1 MSAGI
6 VDTRRLAELEETIE
20 RGLATFI
27 EVGTALAEVRDSR
40 LYRAEHDT
48 FEDYCRKRWQMDR
61 VAAHRHIEAANVV
74 AVLSKDNIEP
84 PANLRQARELAPLR
98 DDEAELVETWRELR
112 AEHGQTLTAS
122 KIRHAVEMRLRTE
135 ALAARR
141 PEHAVVPSFD
151 GGTYPIIYADPPWR
165 FNGIWGSRGVEN
177 HYPTMA
183 LEDICALE
191 VPAAKD
197 AALFLWSTASMQPE
211 AFEVIAAW
219 GFTYR
224 TQFVWAKDRFGMGS
238 YVRTQHE
245 PLLIATR
252 GAMPPPAAG
261 DRPASLISAPRRAHS
276 EKPEVVYGL
285 IERMY
290 PGAPRIEL
298 FARRGR
304 EGWAAWG
311 AEAPEQVAA

>member
-151 GGTYPIIYADPPWR
+151 GGTLPDHLRRSAMAIQWHL
-165 FNGIWGSRGVEN
+165 GV
-177 HYPTMA
+177 A
-183 LEDICALE
+183 
-191 VPAAKD
+191 
-197 AALFLWSTASMQPE
+197 
-211 AFEVIAAW
+211 
-219 GFTYR
+219 
-224 TQFVWAKDRFGMGS
+224 
-238 YVRTQHE
+238 
-245 PLLIATR
+245 
-252 GAMPPPAAG
+252 
-261 DRPASLISAPRRAHS
+261 
-276 EKPEVVYGL
+276 
-285 IERMY
+285 
-290 PGAPRIEL
+290 
-298 FARRGR
+298 RGR
-304 EGWAAWG
+304 EPLPDDGAGGHLRPGGAGRQGRRPFPLVDGIDAARG
-311 AEAPEQVAA
+311 VRGDRRVGFHVPDAVRLGEGQVRHGLLRAHAARAAPDRHPRRHAAPRPPETGPRR